1 MAPFWGSFWGRFG
14 SQNGSQKHE
23 KVVPKSHSKTGL
35 KNDRF
40 LIDFG
45 VPLGSKMEPKID
57 QKLVIFQV
65 GVPEGPRGSPGV
77 DFGRIFDDFWSY
89 FGVFLVTF
97 SEGFRAYR
105 SLVSHGFLMFLVLMS
120 VWLLH
125 RFQRYSLS
133 CSAWSRQRRRRG
145 RRPHDVLVS
154 RMGTLT

>member
-1 MAPFWGSFWGRFG
+1 M
-14 SQNGSQKHE
+14 
-23 KVVPKSHSKTGL
+23 VPKSHSKTGL

-45 VPLGSKMEPKID
+45 VPFGVEIKAKIGTFRVHIGP
-57 QKLVIFQV
+57 LAQV
-65 GVPEGPRGSPGV
+65 GSPGGPRGSPGV

-89 FGVFLVTF
+89 FEVFLVTF

-145 RRPHDVLVS
+145 
-154 RMGTLT
+154 